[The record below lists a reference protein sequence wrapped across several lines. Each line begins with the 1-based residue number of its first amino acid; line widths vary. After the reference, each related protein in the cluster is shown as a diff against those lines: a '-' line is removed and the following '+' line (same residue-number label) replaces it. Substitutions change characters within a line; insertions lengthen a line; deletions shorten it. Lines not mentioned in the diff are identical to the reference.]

1 MSASKTQDR
10 AKKDAVVVLPVKGT
24 AGAKLLKHLAACNRK
39 VSKGSTDI
47 AEKVQGLNKVKGS
60 TGADV
65 RERIALGLE
74 IAVNVSAVRKTK
86 ACDAHLDLEKL
97 GPQFWVRWHEDME
110 AVGQAFCKQLDLRVP
125 ADGADE
131 NEVTTY
137 NDAKQRG
144 MKFIGEFNT
153 VATEALTIVA
163 CSASAPSPKAGLATS
178 LAFLRGAKGKALT
191 AKDWSKKK
199 KALNDLYWVAL
210 EARSE
215 KLKSRRV
222 TLSAKTKAKNS
233 AQEGVDGVR
242 DDLIAELQTV
252 APRKPRTPRQKVS
265 K

>member
-10 AKKDAVVVLPVKGT
+10 AKNAVDVLPAKGT
-24 AGAKLLKHLAACNRK
+24 AGAKLLKHLAVCNRK
-39 VSKGSTDI
+39 VSKGSADI
-47 AEKVQGLNKVKGS
+47 AEKTQSLNKAKGS

-74 IAVNVSAVRKTK
+74 IAVNVSYVRKTK
-86 ACDAHLDLEKL
+86 DLDAHLDLEKL
-97 GPQFWVRWHEDME
+97 GPQFWARWNEDRE

-131 NEVTTY
+131 AEVTTY

-144 MKFIGEFNT
+144 MKFMGEFST
-153 VATEALTIVA
+153 VAQEALTIVA

-178 LAFLRGAKGKALT
+178 LAFLRGAKGKTLT

-199 KALNDLYWVAL
+199 KELNEMYWVAL

-215 KLKSRRV
+215 KLRERRV
-222 TLSAKTKAKNS
+222 TLAAKTKAKNS
-233 AQEGVDGVR
+233 AQEGVDNVR
-242 DDLIAELQTV
+242 DNLIDKLQTE
-252 APRKPRTPRQKVS
+252 APRKPRTPRNKVS